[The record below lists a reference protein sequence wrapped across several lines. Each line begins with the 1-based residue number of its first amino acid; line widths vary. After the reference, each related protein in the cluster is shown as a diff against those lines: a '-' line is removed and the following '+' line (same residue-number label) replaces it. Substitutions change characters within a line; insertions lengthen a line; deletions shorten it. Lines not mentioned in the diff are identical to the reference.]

1 LILYSEIEIINL
13 IKLNIYHRRGLVGT
27 FAEQCPDGN
36 LVGALSWKE
45 DQENEI

>member
-1 LILYSEIEIINL
+1 MDNVKCNNCEFD
-13 IKLNIYHRRGLVGT
+13 GLVGT